1 MLRIHFTAQDLAY
14 VRLARSPDPLWE
26 IVCSLC
32 RLQTDEGPIAF
43 GPWRRAV
50 AAQLR
55 APGGNGEGTGGRR
68 AVALALRSL
77 VPCGPYIPDFLTPA
91 VDGGTIDL
99 RQGVDRVLSTPRSR
113 LRRELTLLTESARAG
128 VRGPGAAVPGA
139 PPPRPL
145 RPFAGEPLAR
155 GDAGALRALGGL
167 LTAYDAGFVAPYR
180 PWIDAAVASDVAWRS
195 RELATG
201 GVRAL
206 LETFRPMARWS
217 PPVLEVAYPVERDLH
232 LAGRG
237 LLLVPSYFCWRRPIT
252 LFDAAL
258 LPVLVYP
265 VEKPVEKSVELA
277 LAGAGGGGGP
287 GPKADVG
294 VGPEGGFGVGLP
306 PGPVASGASLARLLG
321 PTRAAL
327 LYEVAS
333 RDCATTSELALAVG
347 CSLPNISQQLAILRE
362 AGLTACRKEGRCVL
376 HLPTPLGQRLLETAG
391 GGTRRALAEVT
402 VSP

>member
-139 PPPRPL
+139 PPPRSL
-145 RPFAGEPLAR
+145 RPFAGEQLAR

-195 RELATG
+195 RELAAG

-306 PGPVASGASLARLLG
+306 TGPVASGASLARLLG

-391 GGTRRALAEVT
+391 GGARRALAEVT

>member
-32 RLQTDEGPIAF
+32 RLQTDEGPLAF

-50 AAQLR
+50 AARLR
-55 APGGNGEGTGGRR
+55 GPGGAGGGGGGGGTDR

-91 VDGGTIDL
+91 VDGGTVDL

-113 LRRELTLLTESARAG
+113 LRRELTLLTESVRTG
-128 VRGPGAAVPGA
+128 VRGPGATVPGA
-139 PPPRPL
+139 RV

-195 RELATG
+195 RELAVG

-217 PPVLEVAYPVERDLH
+217 PPVLEVTYPVERDLH

-265 VEKPVEKSVELA
+265 VEKPVESA
-277 LAGAGGGGGP
+277 LAPAGP
-287 GPKADVG
+287 G
-294 VGPEGGFGVGLP
+294 LP
-306 PGPVASGASLARLLG
+306 VVSGAPLARLLG

-333 RDCATTSELALAVG
+333 RGCATTSELALAVG

-376 HLPTPLGQRLLETAG
+376 HLPTPLGRRLLETAG
-391 GGTRRALAEVT
+391 AGGYWPTGVGAAAEPAT
-402 VSP
+402 VSAR